1 MVDPINFT
9 NYNRTDNE
17 LEEAIIFGL
26 LVAGKTALTTSR
38 MLDAL
43 LKDFNHIGDSP
54 FEILRHFE
62 LDRIPKLSVV
72 LKDYGF
78 GCYNMKA
85 KGLYELVRADLNLR
99 TCTID
104 DLEKIR
110 GIGMKTSRLFVLHTR
125 EDAQCIPLD
134 VHILHYLRDLG
145 YEVPKVTPSSKK
157 KYLIIERLCI
167 QLARKE
173 GKTCAD
179 WDLDTWNKYRAR
191 NIKFDKDAG
200 KTKEYWAH
208 FPAKTIAI

>member
-17 LEEAIIFGL
+17 LQEAIIFGM

-43 LKDFNHIGDSP
+43 LRDFDHIGNNP
-54 FEILRHFE
+54 FEIFSRFE
-62 LDRIPKLSVV
+62 LDRVPRLSVV

-85 KGLYELVRADLNLR
+85 RGLYQLVRSGLNLR
-99 TCTID
+99 TCTVD
-104 DLEKIR
+104 DLETIR

-125 EDAQCIPLD
+125 KDARCIPLD

-145 YEVPKVTPSSKK
+145 HEVPKVTPGSKK
-157 KYLIIERLCI
+157 KYLIIERLAMQI
-167 QLARKE
+167 ARKE
-173 GKTCAD
+173 GKTFAN
-179 WDLDTWNKYRAR
+179 WDLDVWNRYRSR
-191 NIKFDKDAG
+191 NIKFEG
-200 KTKEYWAH
+200 SGVNRTRTYLAH
-208 FPAKTIAI
+208 LPNRGIA

>member
-9 NYNRTDNE
+9 NFNRTDKE
-17 LEEAIIFGL
+17 LEETIVFGL

-43 LKDFNHIGDSP
+43 LRDFNHIGDSP
-54 FEILRHFE
+54 FEILSHFE
-62 LDRIPKLSVV
+62 LDKIPRLSVV

-85 KGLYELVRADLNLR
+85 KGLYELVRSGLNLR

-125 EDAQCIPLD
+125 KDAMCIPLD
-134 VHILHYLRDLG
+134 VHILHYLRDNG
-145 YEVPKVTPSSKK
+145 YDVPKATPSSKK
-157 KYLIIERLCI
+157 KYLIIERLCV
-167 QLARKE
+167 QLARKA
-173 GKTCAD
+173 KKCCSS
-179 WDLDTWNKYRAR
+179 WDLDIWNQYRR
-191 NIKFDKDAG
+191 RISNI
-200 KTKEYWAH
+200 EMRE
-208 FPAKTIAI
+208 IA